1 MYRMILAD
9 DEVVI
14 TRGLKLLLDWD
25 SLGIQITAVCQDG
38 EKAMKAILQE
48 KPDIAILDISMPG
61 LDGIQILKNIH
72 DLQLPTKVILLSGFQ
87 DFSYAR
93 NALSFG
99 AVDYL
104 LKPVIKDELLAAVS
118 KALGAPQVPGRAPAR
133 MEENG
138 MADKDGC
145 GRGNGDENPD
155 VSGGLSLPALAA
167 WLPDRT
173 VGVQEQKLMEFVYFG
188 NLRQA
193 ADASKDLLHFTQDG
207 DVMLVL
213 KDVDR
218 KQARN
223 RLTALGEEAGRGLQG
238 RPVFLAG
245 KPMKSL
251 QDLAAAWKECR
262 DRKSVLYFLGQS
274 DDAVIFPETGEKDYG
289 SALEGLSRLRERM
302 IADLLAVREAEFNRD
317 YEQFARA
324 LVRASAGKKEDAC
337 YYFCSTVRTV
347 EERLRELNISGLSP
361 DTKELMERARS
372 FSDFE
377 GLRAYF
383 REFLTG
389 YFTRIREGIGEA
401 GKKNIRSIR
410 EYIDRHYRENLTLE
424 VMAKEFFMNPY
435 YFSSYFKKQ
444 TGINFKEYLGYVR
457 IQHAISLLL
466 TTDMKTYEIAAE
478 VGFSDA
484 RSFSDAFVKKY
495 GETPSVYKKRI
506 LKRGEK

>member
-25 SLGIQITAVCQDG
+25 SLGIQIAAVCSDG

-72 DLQLPTKVILLSGFQ
+72 ELKLPTKVILLSGFQ

-104 LKPVIKDELLAAVS
+104 LKPVIKDELLAAVG
-118 KALGAPQVPGRAPAR
+118 KALGAPQAAGNVRIDAKESRSA
-133 MEENG
+133 E
-138 MADKDGC
+138 KDGQ
-145 GRGNGDENPD
+145 GR
-155 VSGGLSLPALAA
+155 VSGGEDSGGTSGTSLPALAA
-167 WLPDRT
+167 WLPERS

-188 NLRQA
+188 NLKQA
-193 ADASKDLLHFTQDG
+193 ADGSKDLLHFAQDG
-207 DVMLVL
+207 DVMLIL
-213 KDVDR
+213 KDAD
-218 KQARN
+218 RN
-223 RLTALGEEAGRGLQG
+223 RAKKRLTGLGEEAGQALQG
-238 RPVFLAG
+238 RPVFLVG
-245 KPMKSL
+245 KPIKSL
-251 QDLAAAWKECR
+251 EGLASAWKDCR
-262 DRKSVLYFLGQS
+262 GRKSLLYFLGTA
-274 DDAVIFPETGEKDYG
+274 DETVIFPETGEEDYG

-302 IADLLAVREAEFNRD
+302 IGNLIAVREEAFERD
-317 YEQFARA
+317 YEQFARVLA
-324 LVRASAGKKEDAC
+324 RAAAGKKEDAC

-347 EERLRELNISGLSP
+347 EERLRELNIPGLGP

-372 FSDFE
+372 FPDFE
-377 GLRAYF
+377 GLKAYF
-383 REFLTG
+383 REILTG
-389 YFTRIREGIGEA
+389 YFTRIREGMGEA
-401 GKKNIRSIR
+401 GKKNIRSIC

-444 TGINFKEYLGYVR
+444 TGTGFKEYLSYIR

-478 VGFSDA
+478 VGFPDA

-506 LKRGEK
+506 LTQGE